1 MIRSFQ
7 EQNDGYKRLMSGYV
21 WYVVLELEGKKQFRY
36 NLDKNQK
43 LSSFCF
49 QSWNDLLMITYSLH
63 TINIPTP
70 PKLF

>member
-1 MIRSFQ
+1 MIRSFE

-21 WYVVLELEGKKQFRY
+21 WYVVLELEGKKQFGY
-36 NLDKNQK
+36 NLDKHKK
-43 LSSFCF
+43 LSSCGF
-49 QSWNDLLMITYSLH
+49 QSWNDLVMITYSLH